1 MEHTVPLHDTTR
13 YLITCI
19 ALGGA
24 FLAFLVLVIRSKYLQ
39 WKSKKH
45 PELDDD

>member
-1 MEHTVPLHDTTR
+1 MEHTIPLQDTAR
-13 YLITCI
+13 YMITCVAI
-19 ALGGA
+19 GSVIIGILG
-24 FLAFLVLVIRSKYLQ
+24 FWIRSKYLQ